1 MGQGHDL
8 NFSLEEYLQ
17 ILSSSLTG
25 VGEQLDG
32 GVLICDLFSIFWNYG
47 MFWTQIYL
55 PEPEVLRE
63 LLPFL
68 SFTGSL
74 QIPFLKVVVV
84 SRSKLETKT
93 TMFFFTWGMLVPKV
107 MTWKLAL
114 KTRSFGFVFF

>member
-17 ILSSSLTG
+17 ILSLSLTG

-74 QIPFLKVVVV
+74 QFPFLKVVVV

-93 TMFFFTWGMLVPKV
+93 TMLFLHGEC
-107 MTWKLAL
+107 
-114 KTRSFGFVFF
+114 

>member
-17 ILSSSLTG
+17 VLCSSLTR

-32 GVLICDLFSIFWNYG
+32 GGLICDLSSIFWNYR

-55 PEPEVLRE
+55 PEPELSRE
-63 LLPFL
+63 LLPVL

-74 QIPFLKVVVV
+74 QFPFLKVIVV

-93 TMFFFTWGMLVPKV
+93 TMLFLHGEC
-107 MTWKLAL
+107 
-114 KTRSFGFVFF
+114 